1 MTIRI
6 AHLSD
11 LHLLALEGVSP
22 ARFLNKRITG
32 WANLRLRR
40 KHIHRSSYVRAIARE
55 IKNAG
60 VDHVAITGDLTNLA
74 LEPEFALARAVI
86 EEELGLDP
94 AHVSVVP
101 GNHDLYT
108 RGALVSQRFTKF
120 FGDYIKSDLPHLAAD
135 VGLGRFPYVKLR
147 GPAAVI
153 GLTSA
158 VPRLPFVAAGKLGK
172 AQLEGLTRV
181 LAHPEVKKRTP
192 VLLLHHP
199 MHNPASRMKTM
210 LEGLDDA
217 AVLWTSIRHVARG
230 LVLHGHLH
238 RRVQRSIPTDTG
250 RVLSVGATSA
260 SLHHEHAE
268 RMAGFNL
275 YTIEND
281 GEIGPIEAHVFDPAV
296 GRFFAR
302 SVPKYE

>member
-1 MTIRI
+1 MLKI

-11 LHLLALEGVSP
+11 LHLLELEGVSP
-22 ARFLNKRITG
+22 TRFLNKRLTG
-32 WANLRLRR
+32 LANLRLRR

-55 IKNAG
+55 IRRAG
-60 VDHVAITGDLTNLA
+60 ADHVAITGDLTNLA
-74 LEPEFALARAVI
+74 LEPEFALAREVI
-86 EEELGLDP
+86 EKELGLDP
-94 AHVSVVP
+94 AHVSIVP

-108 RGALVSQRFTKF
+108 RGALVSQRFARF
-120 FGDYIKSDLPHLAAD
+120 FADYIQSDLPELGAEL
-135 VGLGRFPYVKLR
+135 GLGRFPYVKLR
-147 GPAAVI
+147 GPAAII

-172 AQLEGLTRV
+172 AQIDGLARL

-199 MHNPASRMKTM
+199 MHNPSSRVKAM

-217 AVLWTSIRHVARG
+217 AVLWTSLRHVARG

-238 RRVQRSIPTDTG
+238 RRVQRTMPTDTG
-250 RVLSVGATSA
+250 RLLSVGATSA
-260 SLHHEHAE
+260 SLHHEHEE

-275 YTIEND
+275 YTIYDD
-281 GEIGPIEAHVFDPAV
+281 GEIGPIEAHVFDPER
-296 GRFFAR
+296 GEFRPR
-302 SVPKYE
+302 EVPRQV